1 MPSFPRDIA
10 ERRRRH
16 AETLLHAGHSDTDV
30 QRITGIDRSTAAR
43 YRKQLGLPGYQTR
56 ADSPTCRYGHPFPE
70 NLAYLPN
77 GWLYCRECS
86 RQRYQSRT
94 EPDWVAIERAAAGD
108 PPDRL
113 TPRERAAAVTQLVNR
128 QLPARLIAERV
139 RCSKRTVH
147 RVRARRREAA

>member
-1 MPSFPRDIA
+1 MSSFPREIA
-10 ERRRRH
+10 ERRRRQ
-16 AETLLHAGHSDTDV
+16 AEALLHAGHSDLDV

-56 ADSPTCRYGHPFPE
+56 ADSPSCRYGHPFPE

-86 RQRYQSRT
+86 RQRYRSRS

-108 PPDRL
+108 PPGRL
-113 TPRERAAAVTQLVNR
+113 TPRERATAVAQLDKQR
-128 QLPARLIAERV
+128 LPARLIAERV

-147 RVRARRREAA
+147 RVRSRQRAAA